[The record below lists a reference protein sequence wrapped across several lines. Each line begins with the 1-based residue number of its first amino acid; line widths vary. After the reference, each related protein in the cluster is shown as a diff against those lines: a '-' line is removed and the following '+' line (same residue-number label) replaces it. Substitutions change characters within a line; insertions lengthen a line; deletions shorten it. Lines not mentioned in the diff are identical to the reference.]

1 MNSQELLETLARNPS
16 VDDLIAVGVLKS
28 TAKLMV
34 QDPQKWIEFID
45 KRLNYRFE
53 TNSDVS
59 AHFKAFMEETGIST
73 YNLKKL
79 ILDFDLAVLKL
90 GITYKRENER
100 KASYLEKKNRLDAA
114 LRVIRGYGTVYELAK
129 EMKVNYRSLYRE
141 VDKLLAEQGIEM
153 SQLNGM
159 FAPERAAVAELAY
172 INENKR
178 LDEFLNKGVTRE
190 ERYRRK
196 S

>member
-16 VDDLIAVGVLKS
+16 VDDLVAVGVLKS

-59 AHFKAFMEETGIST
+59 SHFNAFMEATGVSL

-79 ILDFDLAVLKL
+79 IRDFDLAVLKL
-90 GITYKRENER
+90 GITYRRENER

-114 LRVIRGYGTVYELAK
+114 LRTIKGYGTVYEIAK

-172 INENKR
+172 INGNKR

-190 ERYRRK
+190 KRYKRK
-196 S
+196 P